1 MGKIRLSLNSVNVKP
16 NWTERLISVAH
27 PETKVSKVLVHLQFT
42 VWPGRWIYQHSL
54 NLDRLKTLIY
64 SSFPDSPS
72 ALLSFVSE
80 GLSQH
85 AQQRSSKRPVVVHCH
100 SGVGRSG
107 VFCLLTAAMAEI
119 RLGNGLPDV
128 LTVATNISYQRRGP
142 LRDRQ
147 HLLFAYQ
154 SLLYHCQDLLMK
166 RMIIYFDRWLG

>member
-1 MGKIRLSLNSVNVKP
+1 
-16 NWTERLISVAH
+16 
-27 PETKVSKVLVHLQFT
+27 
-42 VWPGRWIYQHSL
+42 
-54 NLDRLKTLIY
+54 
-64 SSFPDSPS
+64 
-72 ALLSFVSE
+72 
-80 GLSQH
+80 
-85 AQQRSSKRPVVVHCH
+85 
-100 SGVGRSG
+100 
-107 VFCLLTAAMAEI
+107 MAEI